1 MISLHFPKKVKFLVG
16 FIYSDEE
23 VYLRAKN
30 ILRKKYGEFDFESQT
45 IPFDFTDYY
54 CEEMGTHLKRR
65 FLSARKLFKL
75 TDFVAIK
82 HYCIKIEK
90 MFSCSG
96 MRKIN
101 IDPGYLNDAKLV
113 LLTRKNFFHRIY
125 LGKGIYAEVTLYYSK
140 KKINY
145 LPWTYPDY
153 RTEEYTDIILKI
165 RNTYMSQIR
174 HAYPQEKNRA
184 N

>member
-1 MISLHFPKKVKFLVG
+1 V
-16 FIYSDEE
+16 
-23 VYLRAKN
+23 KN
-30 ILRKKYGEFDFESQT
+30 IFKKKYGEFDFESQA

-54 CEEMGTHLKRR
+54 CQEMGGNLKKR
-65 FLSARKLFKL
+65 FVSFKKLFKH

-82 HYCIKIEK
+82 HYCIKVEK
-90 MFSCSG
+90 MCAPCAK
-96 MRKIN
+96 RKIN

-113 LLTRKNFFHRIY
+113 LLTTKNFFHRIY

-153 RTEEYTDIILKI
+153 RTQTYKDILLGI
-165 RNTYMSQIR
+165 RKTYMSQIR
-174 HAYPQEKNRA
+174 HACPKEKNRPH
-184 N
+184 